1 MFVPISL
8 YTKITF
14 LQGTATFPVIIFV
27 SAMTDRCGS
36 KFGTVTTRRRVHL
49 IFSTLIIVFFIP
61 VLIWPCAGVQ
71 NVAVIG
77 KINRNGSKKNTS

>member
-8 YTKITF
+8 FTKITF

-27 SAMTDRCGS
+27 SAMTDRCRS
-36 KFGTVTTRRRVHL
+36 KFGTVKTRRNVHL
-49 IFSTLIIVFFIP
+49 IFSILIIAFFIP

-71 NVAVIG
+71 NVAAIG
-77 KINRNGSKKNTS
+77 KINEKG

>member
-1 MFVPISL
+1 M
-8 YTKITF
+8 
-14 LQGTATFPVIIFV
+14 PVIIFV
-27 SAMTDRCGS
+27 SAMTDRYRT

-61 VLIWPCAGVQ
+61 VLIWPCAGIQ

-77 KINRNGSKKNTS
+77 KINTNG